1 MPQMTDFIQLI
12 SQLRHPEKGCP
23 WDLKQNFQTMIPHL
37 LEESYEVVEAIESKN
52 TDNLKEELGDLLLQV
67 VFLSQL
73 AEEEGK
79 FTFHEVLEGIHQKI
93 IHRHPHV
100 FGEVKAKNAEE
111 ALASWNAMKAQE
123 ASRQNQASL
132 LDDLPQAF
140 PALKRADKLQKCCAK
155 VGFDW
160 QHLPPVLEKVSEE
173 WQEVQ
178 EEIHQTPQQK
188 EKLQEELGD
197 FLFATVNLVRHLGFD
212 SEETLRLANQKFERR
227 FRQVEMKVHQQNKK
241 VEEMDLDT
249 LDKFWDE
256 VKLEEKK

>member
-1 MPQMTDFIQLI
+1 MPQMTDFLQLI
-12 SQLRHPEKGCP
+12 AQLRHPEKGCP

-37 LEESYEVVEAIESKN
+37 LEESYEVVEAIETKN

-79 FTFHEVLEGIHQKI
+79 FTFNDVLNGIHQKI

-100 FGEVKAKNAEE
+100 FGELKASNAEE
-111 ALASWNAMKAQE
+111 ALARWNAMKAQE
-123 ASRQNQASL
+123 ESRQNQNSL
-132 LDDLPQAF
+132 LDDLPRAF
-140 PALKRADKLQKCCAK
+140 PALKRADKLQKRCAK

-160 QHLPPVLEKVSEE
+160 QKLSSVLDKVAEE

-178 EEIHQTPQQK
+178 EEINKVPQQK
-188 EKLQEELGD
+188 AKLQEELGD
-197 FLFATVNLVRHLGFD
+197 FLFATVNLVRHLGFA

-227 FRQVEMKVHQQNKK
+227 FRQVEKKVHQQNKK

-249 LDKFWDE
+249 LDKLWDE